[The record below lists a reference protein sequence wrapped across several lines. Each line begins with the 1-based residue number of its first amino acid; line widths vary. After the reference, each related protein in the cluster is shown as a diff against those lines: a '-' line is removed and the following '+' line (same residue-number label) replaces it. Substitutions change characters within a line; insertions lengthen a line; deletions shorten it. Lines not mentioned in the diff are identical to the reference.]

1 MIKRRPHS
9 PLGLPV
15 SLQVDAAAVE
25 QGRKVMNE
33 ASTQL
38 REILVAGNLLILPAL
53 PGPPPRRDSPQEEL
67 EAWQRSTLQLSCLA
81 SLAGLPQ
88 VRQNCNSSVAMS

>member
-1 MIKRRPHS
+1 V
-9 PLGLPV
+9 GLPV

-25 QGRKVMNE
+25 QGRKVMSE

-53 PGPPPRRDSPQEEL
+53 PGPPPCRDSPQEEL

-81 SLAGLPQ
+81 PLAGLPQ
-88 VRQNCNSSVAMS
+88 VRPRYNSSVAML